1 MNPSE
6 IELGGKLGDP
16 EVNVLRLRY
25 DGKRQIL
32 GFRIACGILMFLT
45 CLLWE
50 GVAGSLQLHN

>member
-1 MNPSE
+1 MDDTCSHQCPMNPSE

-32 GFRIACGILMFLT
+32 GFRIVGF
-45 CLLWE
+45 
-50 GVAGSLQLHN
+50 